1 MSHNI
6 YMPVYDERVN
16 KKAVQKYW
24 DQTAAHDDWQ
34 EGCTGLCRDIRW
46 IDHICANEEEAKE
59 YIETHDKGGYDQLA
73 VKFKSIPKE
82 ELKSSTLE
90 RLQKQIKSYEEK
102 IVEYDKK
109 HGVDTLKAEFITC
122 PQCKSK
128 LSKEWLVKRGHNHR
142 CPICGQQ
149 DIRAAY
155 IAETLEGYKAKI
167 REWQKQV
174 KAEEKK
180 LAEKLDKKAKIK
192 WLVKIEY
199 HT

>member
-6 YMPVYDERVN
+6 HHSVYSEKVN
-16 KKAVQKYW
+16 KQQVQRYW
-24 DQTAAHDDWQ
+24 DEYAAREDWQ
-34 EGCTGLCRDIRW
+34 EGCCGLGSDIRW
-46 IDHICANEEEAKE
+46 IDHICSNLEEAEE
-59 YIETHDKGGYDQLA
+59 YIEKHDDGCYDQLA
-73 VKFKSIPKE
+73 VKFKSVPKV

-90 RLQKQIKSYEEK
+90 RLQKQIKSYEDK
-102 IVEYDKK
+102 IVEFDQK
-109 HGVDTLKAEFITC
+109 HSVATLKAEFITC

-128 LSKEWLVKRGHNHR
+128 LAKEWLVKRGHNHR

-149 DIRAAY
+149 DIRAEY
-155 IAETLEGYKAKI
+155 IAETINGYKEKI
-167 REWQKQV
+167 REWQKQL

-180 LAEKLDKKAKIK
+180 LAEKLDKKATIK